1 VKFTVIKNLQKDS
14 AMSLILKGFLF
25 FILLYIVSDIFVMKS
40 SFGISAEAVSSTL
53 FGSEEAYI
61 DPINES
67 SFLEFWHTQI
77 FFIMMILLTLSAV
90 FIRVAKRS
98 RNILTN
104 VLMISA
110 IISLVSLP
118 LAFYTSKFF
127 IDIYIVGYFL
137 WHLVAIYMIFYSFW
151 KLNARSV

>member
-25 FILLYIVSDIFVMKS
+25 FILLYIVSDIFVMKE
-40 SFGISAEAVSSTL
+40 SFGISAEALHSTL
-53 FGSEEAYI
+53 FGNEEAYI
-61 DPINES
+61 DPINEA

-104 VLMISA
+104 ILMISA
-110 IISLVSLP
+110 IASLVSLP
-118 LAFYTSKFF
+118 LAYYTSKFF
-127 IDIYIVGYFL
+127 INIYVISYFL

>member
-1 VKFTVIKNLQKDS
+1 MKFTVIKNLQKDS

-25 FILLYIVSDIFVMKS
+25 FILLYILSDIFVMKS
-40 SFGISAEAVSSTL
+40 SFGISVEAVSSTL
-53 FGSEEAYI
+53 FGNEEAYI

-98 RNILTN
+98 RTILTN
-104 VLMISA
+104 ALMITA
-110 IISLVSLP
+110 LASLISLP
-118 LAFYTSKFF
+118 LAFYISKFF
-127 IDIYIVGYFL
+127 MDIYVITYFI
-137 WHLVAIYMIFYSFW
+137 WHIVAIYMIFYSFW
-151 KLNARSV
+151 KLNARSI

>member
-1 VKFTVIKNLQKDS
+1 
-14 AMSLILKGFLF
+14 MSLILKGFLF
-25 FILLYIVSDIFVMKS
+25 FILLYVVSDIFVMKS

-61 DPINES
+61 DPINEA

-98 RNILTN
+98 RNIITN
-104 VLMISA
+104 ALMISA
-110 IISLVSLP
+110 LISLISLP

-127 IDIYIVGYFL
+127 INIYVMGYFL